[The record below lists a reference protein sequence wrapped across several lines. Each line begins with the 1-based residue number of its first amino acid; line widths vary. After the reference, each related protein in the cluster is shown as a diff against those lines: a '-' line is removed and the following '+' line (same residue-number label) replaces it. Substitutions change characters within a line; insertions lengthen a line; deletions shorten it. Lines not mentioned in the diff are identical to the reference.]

1 MIEVKN
7 LSYRTKTFSMENI
20 SFSLDDGYL
29 MTLLGKNGAGKTT
42 LLDLL
47 YGRLIPL
54 SGKVLWNGCDATGK
68 KAIDSRL
75 DNISDRVA
83 ANDGARGILYH
94 EEVAY
99 VGGRTWCIGGINV
112 DENVDLLKQL
122 YSRWDQKRFEEIL
135 EMMEFTKE
143 EYMTKF
149 EELSTGKQMQFQL
162 AFALARHP
170 KLLLLDEPMAN
181 LDPVVKTDL
190 WELLIRTIEKEN
202 ISIIISTH
210 LVEEVNDI
218 TDYIGVID
226 NGKLVK
232 FGDREQI
239 LNDDLGNETK
249 DLRAL
254 LEAEN
259 G

>member
-20 SFSLDDGYL
+20 SFSLDDGYI

-47 YGRLIPL
+47 YGRLTPL
-54 SGKVLWNGCDATGK
+54 YGKVFWNGSDVTGK
-68 KAIDSRL
+68 KAI
-75 DNISDRVA
+75 
-83 ANDGARGILYH
+83 GILYH
-94 EEVAY
+94 EDVAY
-99 VGGRTWCIGGINV
+99 VGGRTWCIGEINV
-112 DENVDLLKQL
+112 DENVNLLKQL

-232 FGDREQI
+232 FGDREKI
-239 LNDDLGNETK
+239 LNEDLGNETK